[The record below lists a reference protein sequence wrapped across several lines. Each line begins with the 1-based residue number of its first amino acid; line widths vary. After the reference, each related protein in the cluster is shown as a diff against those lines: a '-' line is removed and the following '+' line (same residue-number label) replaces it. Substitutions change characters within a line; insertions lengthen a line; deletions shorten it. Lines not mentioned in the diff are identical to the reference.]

1 MKSLAGGDTSHLPV
15 VGSQFLQQSDRN
27 LWDII
32 EAERRRQQH
41 TIELIASENYLSRSV
56 LDAQG
61 SLLSN
66 KQAQGYPGQR
76 IYGGCEQADQTE
88 ELAIERAKAVFGA
101 SYANV
106 QAHSGSQ
113 ANLAVYLALLSPGDT
128 ILALDQSA
136 GGHLSHGSHFN
147 VSGRWFQTCSYGVD
161 RQTQW
166 VDMDEVRALAH
177 K

>member
-1 MKSLAGGDTSHLPV
+1 MKSLAGGDTPHLPL

-56 LDAQG
+56 LDVQG

-101 SYANV
+101 SYANEIGR
-106 QAHSGSQ
+106 AH
-113 ANLAVYLALLSPGDT
+113 V
-128 ILALDQSA
+128 
-136 GGHLSHGSHFN
+136 
-147 VSGRWFQTCSYGVD
+147 
-161 RQTQW
+161 
-166 VDMDEVRALAH
+166 
-177 K
+177 